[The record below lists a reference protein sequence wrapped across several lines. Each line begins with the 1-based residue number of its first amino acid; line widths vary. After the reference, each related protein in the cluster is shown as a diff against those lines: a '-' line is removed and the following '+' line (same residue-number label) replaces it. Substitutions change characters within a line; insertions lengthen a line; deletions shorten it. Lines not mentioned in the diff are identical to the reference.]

1 MDIYAAPDEKS
12 DDEMSARSIVAKWV
26 ENIRLYENE
35 YKAWEKKAQNVV
47 KRYTD
52 TRNAKNESR
61 RRFNILWSNVQTLLP
76 ALYYSQPKPNI
87 ERRFKDKDPVGLEA
101 SEILERSTT
110 YFVNES
116 NFNAVA
122 RQVVL
127 DRLLSGRGTMWI
139 RYVPHFKDQL
149 APEITDDEEQ
159 GEEDVKEI
167 EYEEVKADYVHWKDF
182 GHILART
189 WEEVPA
195 VWRKVYMDRDELK
208 SRKFRDWKTVPLDY
222 NPQEDKDTKEQ
233 EGNKAT
239 VYEIWDKT
247 KKQVIWVHKSVPTP
261 LDILDDP
268 LRIKG
273 FFPCPRPLYATIST
287 DSLIPTPDYLEYQDQ
302 ARELDELTARIASI
316 TKAIKV
322 AGVYDAS
329 AQGLQNLLSEGLENK
344 LIPVQSWA
352 VHAEKGGL
360 KGAIEFMPVQDIVQ
374 AAVSLYE
381 ARDKVKSDLN
391 EITGIADI
399 IRGNSDPSETASAQQ
414 IKGQYAT
421 LRLSDMQNAVSEHLK
436 EAVQI
441 MAEVIAGHFSVDTL
455 KMISGAQLFTNVE
468 KQQIQM
474 QQQIAMQHFQQA
486 QSMQRAHGQAQQT
499 PGHPAQGVPPPPAPQ
514 PPQLPDDMQEK
525 MNAPSWEDVMAL
537 LQNKAALC
545 FKIDIETDS
554 TIKQDQEQDRKAA
567 MEFIQTASQAMEQMA
582 QIQNKAIIPLAGEL
596 LMFGVRKFKNARG
609 LEAIFEET
617 IKKLEDAPPAPAP
630 ADPSL
635 QVAQLKAQTDIQ
647 VAQIKAATDEKLAMS
662 KMQTDQVWAQKDD
675 ESDARDA
682 QTKSM
687 QEQQKFQADMALEQ
701 KKHEDQMQLEMMKLG
716 VQKEIQT
723 AKIKSDAENKGV
735 NISMSKDG
743 LAPHFDAHDE
753 KVKKQKDE
761 DDKKHSAMHKQQ
773 LDHHEKLANHIV
785 GAVKELTAAVK
796 APKKGVRG
804 TDGSITV
811 IGG

>member
-1 MDIYAAPDEKS
+1 MDIYDQPKEMP
-12 DDEMSARSIVAKWV
+12 DDELSGRSLVAKWI
-26 ENIRLYENE
+26 ENIRLYEAE
-35 YKAWEKKAQNVV
+35 YAAWEKKAQNVV

-76 ALYYSQPKPNI
+76 ALYYSQPKPNV

-110 YFVNES
+110 YYVNES
-116 NFNAVA
+116 NFNSVA

-127 DRLLSGRGTMWI
+127 DRLLPGRGTMWI
-139 RYVPHFKDQL
+139 RYIPHFK
-149 APEITDDEEQ
+149 APVEITDEDQ
-159 GEEDVKEI
+159 GEEDVQEV

-182 GHILART
+182 GHILSRT

-195 VWRKVYMDRDELK
+195 VWRKVYMDREELK
-208 SRKFRDWKTVPLDY
+208 SRKFKDWETIPLDY
-222 NPQEDKDTKEQ
+222 NPQENKDTKEQ

-247 KKQVIWVHKSVPTP
+247 KKQVIWVHKSVHIP
-261 LDILDDP
+261 LDVLGDP
-268 LRIKG
+268 LGIKG

-302 ARELDELTARIASI
+302 ARELDELTARISSI

-399 IRGNSDPSETASAQQ
+399 IRGNSDPGETASAQQ

-441 MAEVIAGHFSVDTL
+441 MAEVIAGHFSVETL
-455 KMISGAQLFTNVE
+455 KMVSGAQLFTNAE

-474 QQQIAMQHFQQA
+474 QQQMAMQHFQQA
-486 QSMQRAHGQAQQT
+486 QAMQQAHAQAQQIT
-499 PGHPAQGVPPPPAPQ
+499 GHPAQGTPQPQAQQ
-514 PPQLPDDMQEK
+514 PPQLPSDMQEK
-525 MNAPSWEDVMAL
+525 LQAPSWEDVMAL

-554 TIKQDQEQDRKAA
+554 TIKQDQDNDRKSA
-567 MEFIQTASQAMEQMA
+567 MEFIQTASQAIEAMA

-630 ADPSL
+630 QDPAL
-635 QVAQLKAQTDIQ
+635 QVAQLKAQSDMQI
-647 VAQIKAATDEKLAMS
+647 AQLKTASDEKMAQL
-662 KMQTDQVWAQKDD
+662 KMQTDRLWANQGVQD
-675 ESDARDA
+675 DARDA
-682 QTKSM
+682 QNSAI
-687 QEQQKFQADMALEQ
+687 QDQQKFQANIALEKQ
-701 KKHEDQMQLEMMKLG
+701 KHADQMQLEMMKLG
-716 VQKEIQT
+716 VQKET
-723 AKIKSDAENKGV
+723 AMAKVKADSESKGI
-735 NISMSKDG
+735 NINMTKDG
-743 LAPHFDAHDE
+743 LAPHFEAHDE
-753 KVKKQKDE
+753 KVKKQKSE
-761 DDKKHSAMHKQQ
+761 DDDKNHKMKKAEM
-773 LDHHEKLANHIV
+773 DHHEKLTNHIV

-796 APKKGVRG
+796 KPKKLVRAPDGTALGVE
-804 TDGSITV
+804 
-811 IGG
+811 